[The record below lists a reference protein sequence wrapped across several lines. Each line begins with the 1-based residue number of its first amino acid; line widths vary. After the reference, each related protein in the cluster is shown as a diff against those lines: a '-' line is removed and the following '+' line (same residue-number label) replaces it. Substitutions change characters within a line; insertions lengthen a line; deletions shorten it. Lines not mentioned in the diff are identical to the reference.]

1 MAYAD
6 EVLNAVGI
14 REGPSHME
22 VMVNWVEGE
31 GNARVPEPCL
41 VEVGARCHGGEGT
54 WLPLVKE
61 CIGYSQVRFG
71 ALFSATA
78 LLMKVLVSMIRS
90 T

>member
-1 MAYAD
+1 LVAYAD

-22 VMVNWVEGE
+22 VMVNWIEGE
-31 GNARVPEPCL
+31 GKVRVPEPCL

-61 CIGYSQVRFG
+61 CIGYSQVRLG
-71 ALFSATA
+71 R
-78 LLMKVLVSMIRS
+78 LV
-90 T
+90 